1 MITIDRLHT
10 PAAEKFCR
18 ELSEECEHSEAEWNG
33 GGDHAFHTSKRE
45 CFICTETLI
54 CRAIAY
60 GMALGRGEARMDETH
75 LPSGAGTDAGGS
87 DSDRPGR

>member
-75 LPSGAGTDAGGS
+75 LSRGQAGDAADHPGG
-87 DSDRPGR
+87 DPG

>member
-1 MITIDRLHT
+1 MRT

-18 ELSEECEHSEAEWNG
+18 ELSEECEHSKAEWNQTG
-33 GGDHAFHTSKRE
+33 GLEFHTSKRE

-60 GMALGRGEARMDETH
+60 GMAIGRGEAKADETH
-75 LPSGAGTDAGGS
+75 LPLSAGTDAGGG
-87 DSDRPGR
+87 DPG